1 MVNLYLEIPL
11 LAKKDFLNATRSHL
25 QLDAQGSALT
35 VQAVYEPPNPVTEAA
50 LCDWIADARAGHA
63 IKYHEGHLLVDR
75 SELSSALPPKDRA
88 RLHAMARRAW
98 IACELGLVHLFSQKV
113 GECHYRYLAVRAATP
128 LAPPQIRTRLR
139 QRIESTP
146 STPATSH

>member
-1 MVNLYLEIPL
+1 L
-11 LAKKDFLNATRSHL
+11 LAPKDFLNATRNHF
-25 QLDAQGSALT
+25 QLDPQGSALT
-35 VQAVYEPPNPVTEAA
+35 VQAVYEPPNPVTEAV

-75 SELSSALPPKDRA
+75 SELSSVLPPKDRA

-113 GECHYRYLAVRAATP
+113 GEGHYRYLAVRAATP

-146 STPATSH
+146 STPRTPATAH